1 MGAGGACDRPK
12 DGDGKA
18 KQTSC
23 RVSRGMMYGVDEEV
37 NGARRRR
44 PCFAARRTYIRDEA
58 LIQEAAGKRDVSE
71 RRELARSRQ
80 KGRMGRLVGR
90 TDAFF
95 VLGGGGEKPGGAVKG
110 ECGDDDR

>member
-1 MGAGGACDRPK
+1 
-12 DGDGKA
+12 
-18 KQTSC
+18 
-23 RVSRGMMYGVDEEV
+23 MMYGVDEEV

-80 KGRMGRLVGR
+80 KGEWGVWSAEQTLFLSSAAAAKSPEGR
-90 TDAFF
+90 
-95 VLGGGGEKPGGAVKG
+95 
-110 ECGDDDR
+110 